1 MKGKKISRKKDEV
14 KIIGSKS
21 LDYTFLD
28 DDFLKLKYTNISHKK
43 DEDNGNN
50 VVPKDPKINNDIRRI
65 NKTDSEISKSHYK
78 GRITGGQSRQSHS
91 SVYE

>member
-1 MKGKKISRKKDEV
+1 MKGKKIKRKKDEV
-14 KIIGSKS
+14 KIIGAKS

-43 DEDNGNN
+43 DEDNSNN
-50 VVPKDPKINNDIRRI
+50 VVPKDSKINNDIQRI
-65 NKTDSEISKSHYK
+65 NKTDSGISKSRYK

>member
-28 DDFLKLKYTNISHKK
+28 DDLLKLKYTNISHKK
-43 DEDNGNN
+43 NEDNSNN
-50 VVPKDPKINNDIRRI
+50 VVPKDSKINNDIRRI
-65 NKTDSEISKSHYK
+65 NITDSEISKSHYK

>member
-1 MKGKKISRKKDEV
+1 MEGKKISRKKGEV

-28 DDFLKLKYTNISHKK
+28 NDFLNHKYTNISHKN
-43 DEDNGNN
+43 DEDNSNN
-50 VVPKDPKINNDIRRI
+50 VAPKDSKINKDIQRI
-65 NKTDSEISKSHYK
+65 NKTDFEIAKSRYK

>member
-43 DEDNGNN
+43 DEDNSNN
-50 VVPKDPKINNDIRRI
+50 VVPKDSKINNDIQRI
-65 NKTDSEISKSHYK
+65 NKTDSVISKSRYK

>member
-43 DEDNGNN
+43 DEDNSNN
-50 VVPKDPKINNDIRRI
+50 VVLKD
-65 NKTDSEISKSHYK
+65 
-78 GRITGGQSRQSHS
+78 SR
-91 SVYE
+91 

>member
-1 MKGKKISRKKDEV
+1 MEGKKISRKKGEV

-28 DDFLKLKYTNISHKK
+28 NDFLNHKYTNI
-43 DEDNGNN
+43 
-50 VVPKDPKINNDIRRI
+50 VAPKNSKINKDIQRI
-65 NKTDSEISKSHYK
+65 NKTDLEIAKSRYK

-91 SVYE
+91 SIYE

>member
-43 DEDNGNN
+43 DEDNSNHLTQ
-50 VVPKDPKINNDIRRI
+50 KDSKITKDIQRI
-65 NKTDSEISKSHYK
+65 NKTDSEIAKSCYK

>member
-1 MKGKKISRKKDEV
+1 MKGIKIIRKKDEV

-43 DEDNGNN
+43 DEDNSNN
-50 VVPKDPKINNDIRRI
+50 VVPKNSKINKDIQRI
-65 NKTDSEISKSHYK
+65 NKTDSEISKSRYK

>member
-1 MKGKKISRKKDEV
+1 MAKRKISRKKGKV

-21 LDYTFLD
+21 ADYTFLD
-28 DDFLKLKYTNISHKK
+28 NDLLNLKSINTSHKK
-43 DEDNGNN
+43 DEDNSDH
-50 VVPKDPKINNDIRRI
+50 VTQKESKINKDIHRI
-65 NKTDSEISKSHYK
+65 NKTDLDVAKSRYK